1 MEEQFIYGG
10 TLANGQWGWNNDVT
24 QFAPGGVTDAMGIGS
39 DKQLNAYDGTGGY
52 DLSKVNQPGG
62 SSGWLGDSFSD
73 FNKSMGSVGKIMGGV
88 SSLANIYLGFKAL
101 GLAKEELG
109 IKKDQWAQ
117 AKQELNHMRAT
128 RKRLT
133 ASYMG
138 RSQGSKTGGGAGGG
152 AGKSW

>member
-1 MEEQFIYGG
+1 MENQYIYGG
-10 TLANGQWGWNNDVT
+10 TLANGQWGWSNDVT
-24 QFAPGGVTDAMGIGS
+24 QFGSGGVTDAMMIGGN
-39 DKQLNAYDGTGGY
+39 DMKLQGFDGTGGY

-62 SSGWLGDSFSD
+62 SAGWLGDSFSNFD
-73 FNKSMGSVGKIMGGV
+73 KSMGSVGKIMGGV

-133 ASYMG
+133 SSYMG
-138 RSQGSKTGGGAGGG
+138 RSSGGNATG
-152 AGKSW
+152 KQY